1 VSAEAK
7 PFADRQLHFI
17 GIGGAGMS
25 GLALVAAE
33 LGATVTGSDRADSTY
48 TDKLRA
54 AGIEPAIG
62 HDAVNLPAGAE
73 VVVSTAI
80 PPENPELVAAHA
92 AGATVIHRGQL
103 LGELTRLKK
112 SIAIAGT
119 HGKTTTC
126 GMVAHVLRATGRD
139 PAFVIGGELRSAGT
153 NAAWGTGDWI
163 VAEADESDRSFLE
176 LARDVAV
183 VTNIELDHHATY
195 GSLADLRATFAQFTA
210 PADLCIAW
218 HPAAQAL
225 AIDPTTPAEPQASLP
240 AADLA
245 AGDEGPSSDSQAER
259 AFVSGGV
266 PPTSQIETYGIDHGD
281 LTAENIHLRP
291 MGSTFTVETTQVTLN
306 VPGEHNILNALAAL
320 AACRAV
326 GVDLAEAA
334 PAIAGFGGTGRR
346 FEDRGATAT
355 GAKVYDDYAHHPT
368 EVRATLEAA
377 RTLDA
382 RRIVACFQPHLFSR
396 TRELARE
403 FGRALAIADV
413 VVVVDVYPARERAE
427 DFPGVSGLLIAE
439 TVADAAP
446 GRLVVWARS
455 FDDAERRLRDELGP
469 GDVLLTLGAGNIDAL
484 ATRLTADAGGEPEPL
499 RAEDLA

>member
-1 VSAEAK
+1 MNADAK
-7 PFADRQLHFI
+7 PFAGRQLHFI

-25 GLALVAAE
+25 GLALVAAD
-33 LGATVTGSDRADSTY
+33 LGATGTGTDRADSTY
-48 TDKLRA
+48 TARLRNH
-54 AGIEPAIG
+54 GIEPAVG
-62 HDAVNLPAGAE
+62 HDAANLPAGAE

-126 GMVAHVLRATGRD
+126 GMVAHILRATGRD

-153 NAAWGTGDWI
+153 NASWGAGEWI

-176 LARDVAV
+176 LSRDVAV

-195 GSLADLRATFAQFTA
+195 SSLADLRATFAQFTA
-210 PADLCIAW
+210 PATLTIAW
-218 HPAAQAL
+218 QGAHL
-225 AIDPTTPAEPQASLP
+225 ATAESRASLA
-240 AADLA
+240 AADSA

-266 PPTSQIETYGIDHGD
+266 PPTPDPQTYDIEAGD
-281 LTAENIHLRP
+281 LQARNVQLRP
-291 MGSTFTVETTQVTLN
+291 MGSTFTVDNTPVTLN
-306 VPGEHNILNALAAL
+306 VPGTHNILNALAAL
-320 AACRAV
+320 AACRAA
-326 GVDLAEAA
+326 GVDLPEAA

-346 FEDRGATAT
+346 FEDRGTTAT
-355 GAKVYDDYAHHPT
+355 GARVYDDYAHHPT

-413 VVVVDVYPARERAE
+413 VVVVDIYPARERPE
-427 DFPGVSGLLIAE
+427 DFPGVSGLLVAE
-439 TVADAAP
+439 AVADAAP
-446 GRLVVWARS
+446 GRLVVWAPS
-455 FDDAERRLRDELGP
+455 FDDAERRLRAELGP
-469 GDVLLTLGAGNIDAL
+469 GDALLTLGAGNVDAL
-484 ATRLTADAGGEPEPL
+484 ATALTEAA
-499 RAEDLA
+499 

>member
-1 VSAEAK
+1 MTASDR
-7 PFADRQLHFI
+7 PFAGRQLHFV

-33 LGATVTGSDRADSTY
+33 LGATVTGSDRADSAY
-48 TDKLRA
+48 TAKLRA

-92 AGATVIHRGQL
+92 AGAKVIHRGQL
-103 LGELTRLKK
+103 LGELTRLKR

-153 NAAWGTGDWI
+153 NAAWGAGDWI

-176 LARDVAV
+176 LSRDVAV

-195 GSLADLRATFAQFTA
+195 GSLADLRATFAQFVA
-210 PADLCIAW
+210 PAELCIAW
-218 HPAAQAL
+218 EQAG
-225 AIDPTTPAEPQASLP
+225 IDRT
-240 AADLA
+240 ADI
-245 AGDEGPSSDSQAER
+245 AGNRESQRSDSQAK
-259 AFVSGGV
+259 SGLPIPGV
-266 PPTSQIETYGIDHGD
+266 PTTPQTESYGIDQGN
-281 LTAENIHLRP
+281 LRAENITLRP
-291 MGSTFTVETTQVTLN
+291 MGSTFTVDTTPVTLN

-320 AACRAV
+320 AACRAA

-346 FEDRGATAT
+346 FEDRGTTAG
-355 GAKVYDDYAHHPT
+355 GARVYDDYAHHPT
-368 EVRATLEAA
+368 EVRATLAAA

-382 RRIVACFQPHLFSR
+382 RRVVACFQPHLYSR
-396 TRELARE
+396 TRELARD
-403 FGRALAIADV
+403 FGRALTLADV
-413 VVVVDVYPARERAE
+413 VVVVDIYPSRERAE
-427 DFPGVSGLLIAE
+427 DFPGVSGLMVAE
-439 TVADAAP
+439 AAADAAP
-446 GRLVVWARS
+446 GRPVWWLPS
-455 FDDAERRLRDELGP
+455 LDDAARMLADRLGE
-469 GDVLLTLGAGNIDAL
+469 GDVLLTLGAGNVDRLAAAL
-484 ATRLTADAGGEPEPL
+484 TEGA
-499 RAEDLA
+499 